1 MNKKKLIR
9 FFKDLKQMGMNSAKQ
24 FGVRGNLA
32 FERMM
37 NGQVS
42 VEEYVAREYFNAR

>member
-9 FFKDLKQMGMNSAKQ
+9 FFNDLKNLGMNSAKQ
-24 FGVRGNLA
+24 FGVKGNLA

-37 NGQVS
+37 AGQIP
-42 VEEYVAREYFNAR
+42 VEEFVAREYFNAR